1 MTAESCELEQAMS
14 QQLHNERDTER
25 VLIKLLVGDATCAL
39 NASRAEKL
47 LDTQTRTHDSTKRLG
62 IGQGHENQ

>member
-1 MTAESCELEQAMS
+1 MTAESCELEQAMH

-39 NASRAEKL
+39 NASRAEEL
-47 LDTQTRTHDSTKRLG
+47 LDTQTRTHDCTK
-62 IGQGHENQ
+62 